1 MTCDVS
7 DIAYYE
13 FYNFEQGD
21 SVAFSSD
28 SGNNYECEYYI
39 CTPMDTELTAD
50 TPVIAYV
57 THGGGVADEER
68 AIALNHA
75 AKFGVEAIFVIPWTD
90 RPEGV
95 CACIE
100 AAKARLGGKGDFD
113 NISIHGT
120 SSGARAIIRAAQ
132 ESVDASEDYSFRFAN
147 IIAYDPINETTS
159 TNITGNTEA
168 LEALAEKGT
177 VLFIQTDTDHT
188 GHHNGT
194 GFFCNY
200 IAEVYSKHGGTAIIA
215 EIHSGSHERKFLKPL
230 GHNSISWAIG
240 EGPLLEDE
248 HYQNDWFYYLD
259 GAKTLC
265 DLEKA
270 NALLDEA
277 RDGGA
282 EEAPKAPAAPPTVK
296 VGRTIMK

>member
-1 MTCDVS
+1 MTCDVA

-13 FYNFEQGD
+13 FYDYYESEKVPFT
-21 SVAFSSD
+21 SA
-28 SGNNYECEYYI
+28 SGNDYECSYFVFS
-39 CTPMDTELTAD
+39 PKGAELTED

-75 AKFGVEAIFVIPWTD
+75 ASFGTEAIFVVPWTD

-100 AAKARLGGKGDFD
+100 AAKAALDVGDFD

-132 ESVDASEDYSFRFAN
+132 ESVDPEENYSFRFAN

-168 LEALAEKGT
+168 LKALAEKGT
-177 VLFIQTDTDHT
+177 VLFIQTDTDHS
-188 GHHNGT
+188 GHSNGT
-194 GFFCNY
+194 GAFCNY
-200 IAEVYSKHGGTAIIA
+200 IAQVYSQYGGTAIIA
-215 EIHSGSHERKFLKPL
+215 EIHSGSHEKKFIKPIS
-230 GHNSISWAIG
+230 HNSISWGAGIG
-240 EGPLLEDE
+240 ELLEDE
-248 HYQNDWFYYLD
+248 HYSNDWYYYLD

-270 NALLDEA
+270 DELLDEA
-277 RDGGA
+277 REPGD
-282 EEAPKAPAAPPTVK
+282 KAPSPSPTPPAVK
-296 VGRTIMK
+296 VGRTVMK